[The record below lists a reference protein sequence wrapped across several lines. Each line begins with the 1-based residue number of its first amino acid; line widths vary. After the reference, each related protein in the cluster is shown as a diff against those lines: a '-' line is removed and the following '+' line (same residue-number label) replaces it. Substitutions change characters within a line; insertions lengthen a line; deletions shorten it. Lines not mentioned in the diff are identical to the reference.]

1 MAEPLVA
8 RVFKRRIQTD
18 METLRDLMEAGVVEK

>member
-8 RVFKRRIQTD
+8 RVFTRWIQTD
-18 METLRDLMEAGVVEK
+18 METLRDRMEAGVVEK